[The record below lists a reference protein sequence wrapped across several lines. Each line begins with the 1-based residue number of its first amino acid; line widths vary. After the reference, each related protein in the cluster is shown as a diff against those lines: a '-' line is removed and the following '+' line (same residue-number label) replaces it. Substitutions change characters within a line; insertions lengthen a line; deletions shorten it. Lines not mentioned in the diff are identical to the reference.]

1 MTEDSISI
9 GLESKFEVETFSRTI
24 QECNDI
30 QTLRDI
36 AIELFKMNQQKTAI
50 AKWATKKA
58 AEAELF
64 RISSK

>member
-36 AIELFKMNQQKTAI
+36 AIELLKMHQQKTAI

-58 AEAELF
+58 AEAELC